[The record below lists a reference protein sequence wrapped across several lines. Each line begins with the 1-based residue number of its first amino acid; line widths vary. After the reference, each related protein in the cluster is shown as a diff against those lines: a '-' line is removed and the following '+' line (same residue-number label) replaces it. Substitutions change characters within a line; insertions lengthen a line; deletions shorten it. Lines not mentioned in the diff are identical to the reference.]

1 MNTMP
6 QRILSALILIS
17 GVFASAS
24 VSAAITA
31 PEADRLGKDLTPVGA
46 ERAASKDGLIPAWD
60 GGLTKPPA
68 GWNPDQGYVDPFPD
82 DMPKVTITAQ
92 NLDQYKDKLAPGV
105 VELLKKYPNFKM
117 PVYESRRTA
126 AYPAQV
132 NERIKAQATKAALD
146 GYSVKDLGN
155 STVPFPIPKNG
166 QEAIQN
172 HMVRYLGG
180 GFERHYNSFPVRAN
194 GDYYKVGFREYRI
207 WDENF
212 DQHVDNRLLSFLGF
226 YTNPPTLEGT
236 IYLVHEPIDQVKE
249 SREAWIYNAG
259 SRRVRR
265 APDLAYDNVSD
276 GTEGM
281 RVTDQFDAYNG
292 ALDRYDWTLVGKKE
306 LYVPYNAYR
315 LGDKKLKYTDIL
327 QKNTVN
333 ADLMRYEA
341 HRVWVVEGVLKPGS
355 RHIYGKRTF
364 YLDEDS
370 WTVLME
376 EAYDTRGNLWRVGVH
391 PLIQYYDVS
400 VPFYAANIIH
410 DLSNGNYICSAL
422 ANEVKEPMKW
432 GVKAKMAEFNPDA
445 LRRAGIR

>member
-1 MNTMP
+1 MKTIH
-6 QRILSALILIS
+6 QRILSALILTA
-17 GVFASAS
+17 GVFASTS

-31 PEADRLGKDLTPVGA
+31 AEADRLGKDLTPVGA
-46 ERAASKDGLIPAWD
+46 ERTASADGMIPAWD
-60 GGLTKPPA
+60 GGLTKAPA
-68 GWNPDQGYVDPFPD
+68 GWNRDQGYVDPFPD
-82 DMPKVTITAQ
+82 DKPKVTITAQ

-105 VELLKKYPNFKM
+105 VELLRKYPNFKI
-117 PVYESRRTA
+117 PVYDARRTA
-126 AYPAQV
+126 GYPAEV
-132 NERIKAQATKAALD
+132 NDKVKAQATKATLD
-146 GYSVKDLGN
+146 GYSVTDLGG

-172 HMVRYLGG
+172 HMVRFLGG
-180 GFERHYNSFPVRAN
+180 GFDRHYHWFPVRAN
-194 GDYYKVGFREYRI
+194 GDSYKVGFREYRI

-212 DQHVDNRLLSFLGF
+212 DQHVDNRLFSFLGF
-226 YTNPPTLEGT
+226 FTNPPTLEGT
-236 IYLVHEPIDQVKE
+236 VYLVHEPIDQVKE

-259 SRRVRR
+259 QRRVRR
-265 APDLAYDNVSD
+265 APNLAYDNVAD

-281 RVTDQFDAYNG
+281 RVTDQYDAYNG

-315 LGDKKLKYTDIL
+315 LGDKKLKYSDIL

-333 ADLMRYEA
+333 ADLMRYEP
-341 HRVWVVEGVLKPGS
+341 HRVWVIEGVLKPTA

-391 PLIQYYDVS
+391 PVIQYYDVS
-400 VPFYAANIIH
+400 VPYYAANIIH
-410 DLSNGNYICSAL
+410 DLSNGNYIVSAL
-422 ANEVKEPMKW
+422 TNEVKEPIKW
-432 GVKAKMAEFNPDA
+432 GVKAKMSEFNPDA
-445 LRRAGIR
+445 LRRVGIR